1 MINEIFKFPSSAPT
15 ELCNR
20 SAVAGL
26 DCGEGTVVLELY
38 QRQLRLARLLV
49 DEVVVVLGRDVERVP
64 LLSVE
69 LEERN

>member
-49 DEVVVVLGRDVERVP
+49 DEVVIILNKKSLGQKAET
-64 LLSVE
+64 LQ
-69 LEERN
+69 